1 MSIETHKTKQG
12 NLYFDGEKCIHSRNC
27 VLNRPDVFVPD
38 VKGEWI
44 HPENASSCGLRAIA
58 DNCPS
63 GAIRYEETGH
73 VQRKPLVNTL
83 HIRENGPYALNA
95 DLQLGEEPCVSQK
108 MTLCRCGASKNK
120 PYCDGSHVDIDF
132 VATGEVTVVVSSV
145 PESQTGVVIVNPL
158 KDGPVQ
164 VDGNLEICAGTG
176 HTVNRVQQVYL
187 CRCGHSNN
195 KPYCD
200 GAHSKAGFTTES

>member
-1 MSIETHKTKQG
+1 MGIETHITEQG

-44 HPENASSCGLRAIA
+44 HPENASSGELRAIA

-63 GAIRYEETGH
+63 GAIRYEETGRT
-73 VQRKPLVNTL
+73 QRKPLVNTL
-83 HIRENGPYALNA
+83 HLRENGPYALNA

-120 PYCDGSHVDIDF
+120 PCCDGSHVGIDF
-132 VATGEVTVVVSSV
+132 VATGEVAVVVSPV
-145 PESQTGVVIVNPL
+145 PVSQTGVVIVSPL

-164 VDGNLEICAGTG
+164 VDGNLEICTGTG
-176 HTVNRVQQVYL
+176 HTVNRVQQVHL
-187 CRCGHSNN
+187 CRCGHSSN

-200 GAHSKAGFTTES
+200 GTHSKVGFTTES

>member
-1 MSIETHKTKQG
+1 MGIETHITEQG

-44 HPENASSCGLRAIA
+44 HPENASSGELHAIA

-63 GAIRYEETGH
+63 GAIRYEETGWAQH
-73 VQRKPLVNTL
+73 KPLVNTL

-120 PYCDGSHVDIDF
+120 PYCDGSHVGIEF
-132 VATGEVTVVVSSV
+132 VATGEVAVVVSAV
-145 PESQTGVVIVNPL
+145 PESQTGVVIVSPL

-164 VDGNLEICAGTG
+164 VDGNLEICTGTG
-176 HTVNRVQQVYL
+176 HTVNRVQQVHL
-187 CRCGHSNN
+187 CRCGHSSN

-200 GAHSKAGFTTES
+200 GTHSKVDFTTES

>member
-1 MSIETHKTKQG
+1 MGIETHSTKHG
-12 NLYFDGEKCIHSRNC
+12 SLYFDGEKCIHSRNC
-27 VLNRPDVFVPD
+27 VLTRSDVFVPD

-44 HPENASSCGLRAIA
+44 HPENASSDELRAVA

-63 GAIRYEETGH
+63 GAIRYEETGKAP
-73 VQRKPLVNTL
+73 RKPLVNTL

-95 DLQLGEEPCVSQK
+95 ELQLEGEPCASHK

-120 PYCDGSHVDIDF
+120 PYCDCSHIDIDF
-132 VATGEVTVVVSSV
+132 VATGEIAAVASPR
-145 PESQTGVVIVNPL
+145 PESQTGAVTVTPL

-164 VDGNLEICAGTG
+164 IDGNLEICAGTG
-176 HTVNRVQQVYL
+176 HTINRVQQVHL

>member
-1 MSIETHKTKQG
+1 MSIEIHKAKDG
-12 NLYFDGEKCIHSRNC
+12 NLFFDGEKCIHSRNC

-44 HPENASSCGLRAIA
+44 HPENASSGELRAIA

-63 GAIRYEETGH
+63 GAIRYEETGQT
-73 VQRKPLVNTL
+73 QRKPLVNTL
-83 HIRENGPYALNA
+83 YIRENGPYALNA
-95 DLQLGEEPCVSQK
+95 DIQLGDEACASQK

-120 PYCDGSHVDIDF
+120 PYCDGSHVDIGF
-132 VATGEVTVVVSSV
+132 MATGEVSVVDSPV
-145 PESQTGVVIVNPL
+145 PESQTGLVVIKLL

-164 VDGNLEICAGTG
+164 LDGNLEICAGTG
-176 HTVNRVQQVYL
+176 HTVNRVQQVHL
-187 CRCGHSNN
+187 CRCGHSKN

-200 GAHSKAGFTTES
+200 GTHSKIGFTTES

>member
-12 NLYFDGEKCIHSRNC
+12 KLYFDGKKCIHSRNC

-44 HPENASSCGLRAIA
+44 HPEKASPAELRAIA

-63 GAIRYEETGH
+63 GAIRYEETGIAS
-73 VQRKPLVNTL
+73 RKPLVNTL

-95 DLQLGEEPCVSQK
+95 ELQLEGEPCASQK

-120 PYCDGSHVDIDF
+120 PYCDGSHSTIGF
-132 VATGEVTVVVSSV
+132 VATGEITAADSPN
-145 PESQTGVVIVNPL
+145 PENQAGVVIVTPL
-158 KDGPVQ
+158 KNGPVQ
-164 VDGNLEICAGTG
+164 IDGNLEICAGTG
-176 HTVNRVQQVYL
+176 HTINRVQHTHL

-200 GAHSKAGFTTES
+200 GSHSKAGFTTEP

>member
-1 MSIETHKTKQG
+1 MGIETHITEQG

-44 HPENASSCGLRAIA
+44 HPENASSSELRAIA

-63 GAIRYEETGH
+63 GAIRYEETGRA
-73 VQRKPLVNTL
+73 QRKPLVNTL

-120 PYCDGSHVDIDF
+120 PCCDGSHVGIGF
-132 VATGEVTVVVSSV
+132 VATGEVAVVVSPV
-145 PESQTGVVIVNPL
+145 PASQTGVVIVSPL

-164 VDGNLEICAGTG
+164 VDGNLEICTGTG
-176 HTVNRVQQVYL
+176 HTVNRVQQVHL
-187 CRCGHSNN
+187 CRCGHSSN

-200 GAHSKAGFTTES
+200 GTHSKVGFTTES

>member
-1 MSIETHKTKQG
+1 MSAKTYKTEQG
-12 NLYFDGEKCIHSRNC
+12 ELYFDGEKCIHSRNC

-44 HPENASSCGLRAIA
+44 HPEKASSAELQEVAN
-58 DNCPS
+58 NCPS
-63 GAIRYEETGH
+63 GAIRYIETGK
-73 VQRKPLVNTL
+73 VPRKPLVNTL
-83 HIRENGPYALNA
+83 YIRENGPYALTA
-95 DLQLGEEPCVSQK
+95 ELQLGKEPCASQK

-120 PYCDGSHVDIDF
+120 PYCDCAHIDIGF
-132 VATGEVTVVVSSV
+132 VATGEVSVVESPI
-145 PESQTGVVIVNPL
+145 PESQTGTVVVTPL

-164 VDGNLEICAGTG
+164 VDGNLEICTGTG
-176 HTVNRVQQVYL
+176 HMVNQVQQVYL
-187 CRCGHSNN
+187 CRCGHSGN

>member
-1 MSIETHKTKQG
+1 MSIETHKTEQG
-12 NLYFDGEKCIHSRNC
+12 TLYFDAKKCIHSRNC

-44 HPENASSCGLRAIA
+44 HPENASSCELRAIA

-73 VQRKPLVNTL
+73 VQDKPLVNTL

-120 PYCDGSHVDIDF
+120 PYCDGSHVDIGF
-132 VATGEVTVVVSSV
+132 VATGEVAAVVSSV
-145 PESQTGVVIVNPL
+145 SESQTGVVIVSPL

-176 HTVNRVQQVYL
+176 HMVNRVQQVYL

-200 GAHSKAGFTTES
+200 GAHSRAGFTTES

>member
-1 MSIETHKTKQG
+1 MGIETHSTKHG
-12 NLYFDGEKCIHSRNC
+12 SLYFDGEKCIHSRNC
-27 VLNRPDVFVPD
+27 VLTRPDVFVPD

-44 HPENASSCGLRAIA
+44 HPENASSAELRAVA

-63 GAIRYEETGH
+63 GAIRYEETGKAA
-73 VQRKPLVNTL
+73 RKPLVNTL

-95 DLQLGEEPCVSQK
+95 ELQLEDEPYASHK

-120 PYCDGSHVDIDF
+120 PYCDCSHIDIGF
-132 VATGEVTVVVSSV
+132 VATGEIAAAASQK
-145 PESQTGVVIVNPL
+145 PDSQTGVVTVTPL

-164 VDGNLEICAGTG
+164 IDGNLEICAGTG
-176 HTVNRVQQVYL
+176 HTINRVQQVHL

-200 GAHSKAGFTTES
+200 GAHSKVGFTTES